1 MTVTVANNY
10 NLRKQIQVS
19 TKTKTEKL
27 LKPTIRKTK
36 QMRNKIEEEEDD
48 ETMIGLLQKTYF
60 IKKLL
65 LFFFL
70 ALSSSKLNIAANI
83 PIAPMSPQLQNVRS
97 SLLLSQQPTSST
109 TNESKSSTQV
119 KKSIHTSPTSTHRS
133 QRMSITTTN
142 MTNYHHNRPRQINPD
157 SSAANS
163 SSTSPINLS
172 RSISPAASIA
182 NFIRPISPP
191 CIQVKEP
198 LSPKF
203 SRASSTIVTNRHCSP
218 PPRSIPV
225 PSIANNI
232 DASTASATT
241 TLLIDDSSGY
251 DSSENQN
258 NNRTNNSN
266 PISSVISTVPESCF
280 EPETYRNL
288 HTFNSNQQKKL
299 SLSDPTLNQTTKL
312 QRRSQPQTTTITTSS
327 SPPPSVVTIPPPLPT
342 TNSHLSTSSLQKQI
356 SKDEE
361 DDDRDIHTDDDIENL
376 NEYEDTLPKE
386 KLTTNEN
393 RSRKVKY
400 SIRMRIH
407 KYNIFI
413 FYRDIQVHDIE

>member
-1 MTVTVANNY
+1 
-10 NLRKQIQVS
+10 
-19 TKTKTEKL
+19 
-27 LKPTIRKTK
+27 
-36 QMRNKIEEEEDD
+36 
-48 ETMIGLLQKTYF
+48 
-60 IKKLL
+60 
-65 LFFFL
+65 
-70 ALSSSKLNIAANI
+70 
-83 PIAPMSPQLQNVRS
+83 MSPQLQNVRS
-97 SLLLSQQPTSST
+97 SLLLSQQPSSSIH
-109 TNESKSSTQV
+109 ESKSSSQA
-119 KKSIHTSPTSTHRS
+119 KKSTHTSPISAHRL

-142 MTNYHHNRPRQINPD
+142 MSNYHPNRPRQTNPD

-203 SRASSTIVTNRHCSP
+203 SRASLTTVTNRHCSP
-218 PPRSIPV
+218 PPIPV

-258 NNRTNNSN
+258 NRTNNLN
-266 PISSVISTVPESCF
+266 PISSIISTVPESCF

-288 HTFNSNQQKKL
+288 YTFNSNQQKKL

-312 QRRSQPQTTTITTSS
+312 ARRSQPAQPTIT
-327 SPPPSVVTIPPPLPT
+327 T

-356 SKDEE
+356 SKDDE
-361 DDDRDIHTDDDIENL
+361 DDDDNIQTDDEIENL
-376 NEYEDTLPKE
+376 SSYEDTLPKE
-386 KLTTNEN
+386 KITTNEN
-393 RSRKVKY
+393 RSRKV
-400 SIRMRIH
+400 RR
-407 KYNIFI
+407 F
-413 FYRDIQVHDIE
+413 